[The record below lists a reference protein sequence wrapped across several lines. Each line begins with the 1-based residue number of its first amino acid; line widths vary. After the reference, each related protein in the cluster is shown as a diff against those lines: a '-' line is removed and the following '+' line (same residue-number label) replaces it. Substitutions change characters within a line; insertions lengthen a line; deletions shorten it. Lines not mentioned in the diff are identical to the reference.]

1 MTQSQRRVRPD
12 TVEPPGVLRRVI
24 GITIVVA
31 GFGTWVAFLG
41 LPTDPVLIVLWLW
54 PLTIAWNS
62 TQRWTTHLKFLRDW
76 VPVLAF
82 IVLYTYSRGWAY
94 GPDTVPHV
102 YELVSIDKAIFGVEP
117 SVWLQSHL
125 YNPNRIYPWDIA
137 ISFVY
142 VSHFVT
148 VYVVAVVLWM
158 RNRATWTA
166 FMWRWMVL
174 TYAGLATYILYPAA
188 PPWWAA
194 QHGMIGPVA
203 RLPARGWEAIG
214 LHSAGNMLNH
224 LQRSAN
230 PVASMPSLH
239 FGFALFVSAFFVPR
253 VRKRWIPLLALYPL
267 AMGFTL
273 SYAGEHHVI
282 DMIMGAVYV
291 AGSFLVVWLGEK
303 ALAKYRGH
311 RRARAALRA
320 GSGAELAHVPD

>member
-1 MTQSQRRVRPD
+1 MAQSRQRVRE
-12 TVEPPGVLRRVI
+12 TAEPPGALRRAI
-24 GITIVVA
+24 GIAIVLA

-41 LPTDPVLIVLWLW
+41 MPTDPVLIVLWLW

-62 TQRWTTHLKFLRDW
+62 TQRWTSHLKFLRDW
-76 VPVLAF
+76 IPVLAF

-94 GPDTVPHV
+94 GPHTVPHA
-102 YELVSIDKAIFGVEP
+102 YELISIDTAIFGVEP
-117 SVWLQSHL
+117 TVWLQQHL
-125 YNPNRIYPWDIA
+125 YNPHHMYPWDVA

-142 VSHFVT
+142 FSHFVT

-158 RNRATWTA
+158 RNRAAWKA

-174 TYAGLATYILYPAA
+174 TYAGLATFILYPAA

-194 QHGMIGPVA
+194 EHGLIPPVA
-203 RLPARGWEAIG
+203 RLSSRGWQAIG
-214 LHSAGNMLNH
+214 LHGAGNMLNH

-239 FGFALFVSAFFVPR
+239 FGFALCVSAFFATR
-253 VRKRWIPLLALYPL
+253 VRRRWIPLLALYPL

-282 DMIMGAVYV
+282 DMIVAAMYV
-291 AGSFLVVWLGEK
+291 AGSFLVVWLGER
-303 ALAKYRGH
+303 ALDAYRG
-311 RRARAALRA
+311 RRAAR
-320 GSGAELAHVPD
+320 LAFGEASTARLAPVRD